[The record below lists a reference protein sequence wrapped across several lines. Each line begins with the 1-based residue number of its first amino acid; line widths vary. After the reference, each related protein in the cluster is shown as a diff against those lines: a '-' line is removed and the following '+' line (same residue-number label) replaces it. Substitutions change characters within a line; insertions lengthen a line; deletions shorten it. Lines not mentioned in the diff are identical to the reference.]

1 MKQQGH
7 YQEPREIHSESGL
20 AILNILEAWPIARKY
35 EAELKEFYLHGE
47 NEPNASWH
55 VDTIGS
61 FEKTKEMK
69 VVLVNKTILLAFTAA
84 IILPFLPVLAQ
95 QVPLKEVIINLLGKI
110 LG

>member
-1 MKQQGH
+1 M
-7 YQEPREIHSESGL
+7 